1 MTYDLLIK
9 NGRVVDGSGA
19 PAFHADVGIRNGKI
33 VDMGKLRGTAKRTID
48 AQGAVV
54 APGFIDSHCHY
65 DAQVT
70 WDPLCT
76 YSCYHGATTVIFGNC
91 SLALAPVRKGDSL
104 KAKEFLSYVEAIP
117 MDTLNTVNIDWE
129 SMGEYM
135 DSLDRRLGVNAGT
148 LIGHSPVRHY
158 VMGKDS
164 QTDRTPTADEMK
176 QMQEVVRDGMEAGA
190 LGLSFSMSR
199 SHYDPHGVM
208 IPSSWAQEDEVF
220 ALCDVL
226 GELGT
231 GVIEAASGRDAEE
244 KNGLMSRISERTG
257 RTVVYN
263 QLTHQL
269 RSPERW
275 KSEVQRINESVAR
288 GLRAFPNVC
297 PLTVTTDFTMH
308 NCQVFRG
315 VPTFHP
321 IQLAPDDVKLQ
332 KYADPVVRKALHEE
346 LVEMKTELKNNR
358 VLGKNWPDTIWVQET
373 MLEKN
378 KPFEGKSI
386 RELSEMTG
394 KGIIDAFLDLVVEE
408 KLDTKFQQGVQGYD
422 KKVMAELL
430 NYPNSIIGLSD
441 SGAHVQ
447 YRVGYGYSSV
457 LLGHWV
463 RKHQVMS
470 LEKAVKKLTF
480 DQAHTF
486 GIFDRGLLRPGMAAD
501 VVIFDPDTIDALPL
515 KRVDDLPGGGWR
527 MEEKSVGV
535 HYTVV
540 NGQVLLEDNKHTGAL
555 PGKVMRNSLYQQRA
569 NA

>member
-33 VDMGKLRGTAKRTID
+33 ADIGKLRGTAKRTID
-48 AQGAVV
+48 AKGAVV

-91 SLALAPVRKGDSL
+91 SLGLAPVRKGESL

-117 MDTLNTVNIDWE
+117 MDTLNTVSIDWE
-129 SMGEYM
+129 TMGEYM
-135 DSLDRRLGVNAGT
+135 DTLDKRLGVNAGT

-164 QTDRTPTADEMK
+164 QSREPTQDEIR
-176 QMQEVVRDGMEAGA
+176 QMQDVVRQGMESGA
-190 LGLSFSMSR
+190 LGLSFSMSP
-199 SHYDPHGVM
+199 SHYDPHGVL
-208 IPSSWAQEDEVF
+208 IPSSFAKEDEVF

-226 GELGT
+226 GDLGT
-231 GVIEAASGRDAEE
+231 GVIEAASGREAEE
-244 KNGLMSRISERTG
+244 KTGLMSRISERSG

-263 QLTHQL
+263 QLTQQL
-269 RSPERW
+269 KKPEDW
-275 KSEVQRINESVAR
+275 KEQIKRIDASVAR
-288 GLRAFPNVC
+288 GLRAIPNVC

-315 VPTFHP
+315 VPSFHP
-321 IQLAPDDVKLQ
+321 VLLLPDAEKLV
-332 KYADPVVRKALHEE
+332 KYADPAVRKALHEE
-346 LVEMKTELKNNR
+346 LIEMKTELKNNR
-358 VLGKNWPDTIWVQET
+358 VLGKNWPDTIWVQKVV
-373 MLEKN
+373 LEKN
-378 KPFEGKSI
+378 RQFEGKSL
-386 RELSEMTG
+386 RELADMQG
-394 KGIIDAFLDLVVEE
+394 KGVIDAFLDLVVEE
-408 KLDTKFQQGVQGYD
+408 KLDTAFQQGVQGYD
-422 KKVMAELL
+422 KEVMGKLL
-430 NYPNSIIGLSD
+430 NYPNAIIGLSD

-457 LLGHWV
+457 LLGNWV
-463 RKHQVMS
+463 RKHKVIS
-470 LEKAVKKLTF
+470 LEAAVKKLTF

-486 GIFDRGLLRPGMAAD
+486 GIYDRGLLRPGMAAD

>member
-9 NGRVVDGSGA
+9 NGRVVDGSGT

-33 VDMGKLRGTAKRTID
+33 ADIGKLRGTAKRTID
-48 AQGAVV
+48 AKGAVV

-91 SLALAPVRKGDSL
+91 SLALAPVRKGEAL

-135 DSLDRRLGVNAGT
+135 DTLDKRLGVNVGT
-148 LIGHSPVRHY
+148 LMGHSPVRHY
-158 VMGKDS
+158 VMGEDS
-164 QTDRTPTADEMK
+164 QSDRLPTADEVK
-176 QMQEVVRDGMEAGA
+176 QMQKVVREGMEAGA
-190 LGLSFSMSR
+190 LGLSFSMSP
-199 SHYDPHGVM
+199 SHYDPHGVL
-208 IPSSWAQEDEVF
+208 IPSSWAKEEEVF

-226 GELGT
+226 GEMGT

-244 KNGLMSRISERTG
+244 KSGLMSRISERTG

-275 KSEVQRINESVAR
+275 KDEVKRINESVAK
-288 GLRAFPNVC
+288 GLRAIPNVC

-321 IQLAPDDVKLQ
+321 IQLAPDEVKLQ
-332 KYADPVVRKALHEE
+332 KYADPAVRKALHEE

-378 KPFEGKSI
+378 KQFEGKSL
-386 RELSEMTG
+386 RELAEMQG
-394 KGIIDAFLDLVVEE
+394 KGIIDAFLDLAVEE

-422 KKVMAELL
+422 KKVMSELL
-430 NYPNSIIGLSD
+430 NYPNAIIGLSD

-447 YRVGYGYSSV
+447 FRVGYGYSSV

-486 GIFDRGLLRPGMAAD
+486 GIYDRGMLRPGMAAD
-501 VVIFDPDTIDALPL
+501 MVIFDPDTIDALPL

-540 NGQVLLEDNKHTGAL
+540 NGQVLLEDGKHTGAL
-555 PGKVMRNSLYQQRA
+555 PGKVMRNSLYQQRV

>member
-9 NGRVVDGSGA
+9 NGRVIDGSGA

-33 VDMGKLRGTAKRTID
+33 ADVGKLRGAATRTID
-48 AQGAVV
+48 AEGRVV
-54 APGFIDSHCHY
+54 SPGFIDSHCHF

-91 SLALAPVRKGDSL
+91 SLGLAPVRKGDSMR
-104 KAKEFLSYVEAIP
+104 AKEFLSYVEAIP
-117 MDTLNTVNIDWE
+117 MEVLNTVNVDWE
-129 SMGEYM
+129 TMGEYM
-135 DSLDRRLGVNAGT
+135 DTLDNRLGVNAGT
-148 LIGHSPVRHY
+148 LIGHSPVRYY

-164 QTDRTPTADEMK
+164 QGREPTPEEIK
-176 QMQEVVRDGMEAGA
+176 QMQGLVRDGIEAGA
-190 LGLSFSMSR
+190 LGLSFSMSPG
-199 SHYDPHGVM
+199 HYDPQGVM
-208 IPSSWAQEDEVF
+208 IPSGWAKEDEVF

-226 GELGT
+226 GDLGT

-257 RTVVYN
+257 RQVVYN
-263 QLTHQL
+263 QLTQQL
-269 RSPERW
+269 KKPDAW
-275 KSEVQRINESVAR
+275 KEQIRKIDESIAK
-288 GLRAFPNVC
+288 GNRAIPNIC

-321 IQLAPDDVKLQ
+321 ILLASDEVKLQ
-332 KYADPVVRKALHEE
+332 KYADPEIRSKLHEE
-346 LVEMKTELKNNR
+346 LVEMKTELKGNR
-358 VLGKNWPDTIWVQET
+358 TLGKNWPDTMWVQKVV
-373 MLEKN
+373 LENNRK
-378 KPFEGKSI
+378 FEGKSL
-386 RELSEMTG
+386 RELAEMQG

-408 KLDTKFQQGVQGYD
+408 KLDTAFQQGVQGYD
-422 KKVMAELL
+422 REVMGKIL
-430 NYPNSIIGLSD
+430 NYPNAIIGLSD

-463 RKHQVMS
+463 RRQKVMT
-470 LEKAVKKLTF
+470 LEGAVKKLTF

-486 GIFDRGLLRPGMAAD
+486 GIYDRGMLRPGMAAD
-501 VVIFDPDTIDALPL
+501 VVIFDPETIDALPL

-527 MEEKSVGV
+527 MEELAVGV

-540 NGQVLLEDNKHTGAL
+540 NGQVLLEDGKHTGAL
-555 PGKVMRNSLYQQRA
+555 PGRVMRNSRYQQRA